1 MIHPNLIRDVA
12 ITLDRAPF
20 DCLMS
25 GRQRAPIGDQPW
37 LEVLMGILAL
47 GTPLFLRSNE
57 NGETRLARLR
67 IRDGELFL
75 ETTT

>member
-12 ITLDRAPF
+12 ITLDRVPF
-20 DCLMS
+20 DGLMS
-25 GRQRAPIGDQPW
+25 GKQRVPIGEQPW

>member
-20 DCLMS
+20 DGLMS
-25 GRQRAPIGDQPW
+25 GKQRVPIGEQPW

-75 ETTT
+75 ETMT